1 MTIAKL
7 IAAPWIAVSLITLS
21 GCATVSATRAPGVD
35 LKAAWVLLPAVN
47 NTETPQAGARL
58 DSLTASLLRV
68 HGVENLTVYPAA
80 RSGDGLFE
88 QADRAAQ
95 EKALGWA
102 KEQNARYAVAASVDE
117 WRYKVGLDGE
127 PAAGI
132 TLSVTDLGSGKVIWS
147 GSAARTG
154 WSREAVSAVAQK
166 AVNQL
171 LDDALVPAR

>member
-1 MTIAKL
+1 MKTAKL
-7 IAAPWIAVSLITLS
+7 LAITWLAAGLT
-21 GCATVSATRAPGVD
+21 GCATVSTTRSPGVD
-35 LKAAWVLLPAVN
+35 LQAAWALAPAVN

-68 HGVENLTVYPAA
+68 HGVRNLSVYPAA
-80 RSGDGLFE
+80 RSGDALFD

-95 EKALGWA
+95 EKAMAWA
-102 KEQNARYAVAASVDE
+102 REQQARYVVAGSVDE

-132 TLSVTDLGSGKVIWS
+132 TLSVTDLSTGQVIWS

-154 WSREAVSAVAQK
+154 WSREAVSGVAQK
-166 AVNQL
+166 VVNEL
-171 LDDALVPAR
+171 LDQALVPAR

>member
-1 MTIAKL
+1 MKHTPWL
-7 IAAPWIAVSLITLS
+7 AALLAASALS
-21 GCATVSATRAPGVD
+21 GCATLSATRAPGVD
-35 LKAAWVLLPAVN
+35 LQASWVLLQVDN

-68 HGVENLTVYPAA
+68 HGVRNLTLYPAA
-80 RSGDGLFE
+80 RNGDGLFE

-95 EKALGWA
+95 EKAMAWA
-102 KEQNARYAVAASVDE
+102 REQQARYAVSGSVDE

-132 TLSVTDLGSGKVIWS
+132 TLTVTDLGSGQVIWS

-154 WSREAVSAVAQK
+154 WSREAVSGVAQK
-166 AVNQL
+166 VVNEL
-171 LDDALVPAR
+171 LDQALVPAR